1 MTPGHNTT
9 VNRASP
15 AQRKAQTPTFG
26 RGSWLFGI
34 PVFGPIFQQLTG
46 SHNRPGMK
54 SSPCAKDL
62 HALAKKYPNHKDAIA
77 VIGRL
82 VEYEESGPDLLE
94 ITKTQLQKEKS
105 QKTQLIQTNREI
117 KKLEHLRREI
127 QARAERAETEL
138 TRVSDESKALELSI
152 SNLANPILRE
162 QLPIYWGQSLDLVSK
177 KMPPILGIMGRVGA
191 LGRLHPSEDSDSVCT
206 LGKVATSEVDWAHEV
221 EATFFVTAKEE
232 RGRAR
237 DSEDRIGFLL
247 HENGYRAIALDG
259 VGGSMHPRHLVR
271 ELGERVL
278 DADDF
283 QASISNTLRVVGEG
297 MVEDKVMVAPDDKI
311 AFFQKQRLSDGA
323 ACVLA
328 AVDYDSKNSRATV
341 YQIGDTVAFVQLPR
355 GKWKVI
361 PEALSDGKSFNSR
374 PQQLN
379 CKDPSGVSQIDTVE
393 IAKATGVIA
402 LATDGV
408 AEHILL
414 NGGIEKFIK
423 RVRKCDG
430 DTLLH
435 ELRGEGIADDDLS
448 FLLIERK

>member
-1 MTPGHNTT
+1 
-9 VNRASP
+9 
-15 AQRKAQTPTFG
+15 
-26 RGSWLFGI
+26 
-34 PVFGPIFQQLTG
+34 
-46 SHNRPGMK
+46 
-54 SSPCAKDL
+54 
-62 HALAKKYPNHKDAIA
+62 
-77 VIGRL
+77 